1 MKNMELIKDYRS
13 ELRSK
18 IGDIDQSLVLGTPST
33 FDAYRF
39 KVGYRAGLVMAE
51 EILLHILDIAAE
63 DGD

>member
-1 MKNMELIKDYRS
+1 MELIKDYRS

>member
-1 MKNMELIKDYRS
+1 MELIKDYRS
-13 ELRSK
+13 ELRSR
-18 IGDIDQSLVLGTPST
+18 ISDVDQSLVLGTSST

-51 EILLHILDIAAE
+51 EVLMHILEMAAE